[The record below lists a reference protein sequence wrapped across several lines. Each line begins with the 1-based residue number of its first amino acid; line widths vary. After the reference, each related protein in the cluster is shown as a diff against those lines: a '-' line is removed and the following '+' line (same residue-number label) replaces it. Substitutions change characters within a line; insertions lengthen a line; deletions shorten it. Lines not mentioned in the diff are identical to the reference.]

1 MIEEGY
7 YRFSNTADEVY
18 LCLANCLGSNEN
30 GTNDCAEGSRGPLC
44 SLCDRVHYL
53 HASTGHCLSCATDWV
68 VPLLG
73 FLAFVLVCAGIAWM
87 RARIMRWAA
96 RHQAWLPTFG
106 HTFFLLVVMMQ
117 IIVILKHN
125 HTSVGGVEISEPY
138 ATFVVS
144 R

>member
-1 MIEEGY
+1 MPARPANTSTCEHCPKGANCDEPAATIETIVITEGY

-53 HASTGHCLSCATDWV
+53 QASTGHCLSCATDWV

-87 RARIMRWAA
+87 RARMCTSTCA
-96 RHQAWLPTFG
+96 RVCARMF
-106 HTFFLLVVMMQ
+106 
-117 IIVILKHN
+117 K
-125 HTSVGGVEISEPY
+125 
-138 ATFVVS
+138 ACAC
-144 R
+144 